1 MSKMTRSVLVWA
13 AVSLA
18 FVAIVLIATHYVML
32 RVFPSPKHGGE
43 YGDMFGVADALFS
56 GLTLVAAFLALWFQ
70 GREVRASL
78 AEIAHAQKEHRDAI
92 ELQGLASL
100 IDAIDGA
107 VQRGETQS
115 YTFEGRSVELVEL
128 RSILLERLIRDYE
141 RLGGGRHAIHR

>member
-1 MSKMTRSVLVWA
+1 MTRSVILWA
-13 AVSLA
+13 IACLI
-18 FVAIVLIATHYVML
+18 FVAIVLVGTHTVML

-43 YGDMFGVADALFS
+43 YGDMFGVADAVFS

-78 AEIAHAQKEHRDAI
+78 TEIAHAQKEHRDAI

-115 YTFEGRSVELVEL
+115 YTFEGKTLSLTEL
-128 RSILLERLIRDYE
+128 RALLLDRLIGDYE
-141 RLGGGRHAIHR
+141 QLGGGRHRVKR